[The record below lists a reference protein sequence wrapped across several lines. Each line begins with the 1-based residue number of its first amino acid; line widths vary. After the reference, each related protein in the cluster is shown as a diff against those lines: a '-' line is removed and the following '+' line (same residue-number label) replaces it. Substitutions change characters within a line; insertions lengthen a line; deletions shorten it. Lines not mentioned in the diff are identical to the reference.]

1 MNNKEN
7 AVVIPAGGELS
18 AEQRARISQS
28 FRAAK
33 ALLARKRPRFD
44 SGAISCH
51 LSSNQKSEDEKETK
65 SLVQVDGI
73 KRVPLSKISTNISSQ
88 DPLNSSM
95 LSNWSGDDVNN
106 GVKSEILLTP
116 VRQAECRSRQCV
128 GDASSSANEL
138 KDEGFGVGKLGLL
151 SEDGSIL
158 NSYGSPSRQHVSSYG
173 FKSSLSSNSMKPLVF
188 PDMKDSILTS
198 NFLGDDFEESI
209 LEEIDALCE
218 QKSSG
223 NSERD
228 DTIMNRTE
236 NEIIV
241 KSCEEDVVITNPQVS
256 YETLKSKEILN
267 SNVDQA
273 FGVEWVGKS
282 ENKLTKNMPEE
293 YAKYIQSLNDKQQEA
308 ACSDI
313 SIPLVIVAGPGSGKT
328 STMVG
333 RVLML
338 LYEGISPS
346 NILAMTFTT
355 AAAAEMRERIG
366 AIAGKA
372 AAKELTISTFHSFS
386 LQLCRLHAEKHIAGK
401 KQV

>member
-18 AEQRARISQS
+18 AEQRARISKS

-33 ALLARKRPRFD
+33 ALLAANGQGSTLAP
-44 SGAISCH
+44 SCH
-51 LSSNQKSEDEKETK
+51 LSSNQ
-65 SLVQVDGI
+65 
-73 KRVPLSKISTNISSQ
+73 N
-88 DPLNSSM
+88 SM

-138 KDEGFGVGKLGLL
+138 KDEGFGVGKL
-151 SEDGSIL
+151 
-158 NSYGSPSRQHVSSYG
+158 
-173 FKSSLSSNSMKPLVF
+173 
-188 PDMKDSILTS
+188 
-198 NFLGDDFEESI
+198 
-209 LEEIDALCE
+209 EEIDALCE

-228 DTIMNRTE
+228 DTTMNRTE

-273 FGVEWVGKS
+273 FGVERVGKS

-308 ACSDI
+308 ACNDI

-338 LYEGISPS
+338 LYEVV
-346 NILAMTFTT
+346 LYD
-355 AAAAEMRERIG
+355 
-366 AIAGKA
+366 
-372 AAKELTISTFHSFS
+372 
-386 LQLCRLHAEKHIAGK
+386 
-401 KQV
+401 